1 MHRQIL
7 SEIFLESSLFHISY
21 TNILVPL
28 KEQMLCEEG
37 EDSRNEAEEII
48 LRVDSDLKSLFLA
61 LGEGGEAA

>member
-1 MHRQIL
+1 M
-7 SEIFLESSLFHISY
+7 FHISY